1 MQDARCQMQGARH
14 TPCFCS
20 SQLTAHGLEQQ
31 YNNPAKSL
39 KTQYFTRHDQLNL
52 AGDDHLPGLCNC
64 HPKLPTVIY
73 NCHLQLSST
82 TAIHWAATIASIQA
96 PNHSAWST
104 ASSPWHAKQQRHWGS
119 CACSAGAFL
128 RSLVSKRQSLQTCP
142 ETKIID
148 NWQASCAE
156 VGPSNSW
163 HRWGLHNCT
172 LPVQALPWLTAN
184 EGIGCFY

>member
-82 TAIHWAATIASIQA
+82 TVIYNCH
-96 PNHSAWST
+96 PL
-104 ASSPWHAKQQRHWGS
+104 GS
-119 CACSAGAFL
+119 YHRFHPGSFHPG
-128 RSLVSKRQSLQTCP
+128 SQSLCMIHCIFSLTC
-142 ETKIID
+142 EATKALGFVCLFCWCIPQI
-148 NWQASCAE
+148 
-156 VGPSNSW
+156 VG
-163 HRWGLHNCT
+163 
-172 LPVQALPWLTAN
+172 Q
-184 EGIGCFY
+184 

>member
-73 NCHLQLSST
+73 NCHLQLPSIGQLPSLPSRLPITLHDPLHLLPDMRSNKGTGVRVLVLLVHSSDR
-82 TAIHWAATIASIQA
+82 WSVKG
-96 PNHSAWST
+96 NHFR
-104 ASSPWHAKQQRHWGS
+104 HVQKQ
-119 CACSAGAFL
+119 
-128 RSLVSKRQSLQTCP
+128 K
-142 ETKIID
+142 
-148 NWQASCAE
+148 
-156 VGPSNSW
+156 
-163 HRWGLHNCT
+163 
-172 LPVQALPWLTAN
+172 
-184 EGIGCFY
+184 